1 VARFVLDTNT
11 VSQILRRNAT
21 ATSHLREAAGNDDDL
36 FLCPVVFYEIWRGL
50 RDRRA
55 DRQLAE
61 FNTFVQTLQWVDYD
75 RLMWV
80 AAAELWA
87 EQRRRG
93 RTHDD
98 ADLLIAAFTRR
109 LRATLAT
116 NNTADFV
123 DLDIPI
129 VDWTAT
135 QR

>member
-1 VARFVLDTNT
+1 M
-11 VSQILRRNAT
+11 
-21 ATSHLREAAGNDDDL
+21 
-36 FLCPVVFYEIWRGL
+36 CPVVFYEIWRGL
-50 RDRRA
+50 LDRRA

-61 FNTFVQTLQWVDYD
+61 FNAFAQTLQWVDYD
-75 RLMWV
+75 RAMWV

-116 NNTADFV
+116 NNTADFI
-123 DLDIPI
+123 DLHVPL
-129 VDWTAT
+129 VDWTAA
-135 QR
+135 

>member
-1 VARFVLDTNT
+1 MARFVLDTNT
-11 VSQILRRNAT
+11 VSQVLRRNGT
-21 ATSHLREAAGNDDDL
+21 AIARLREAVRRNDDL
-36 FLCPVVFYEIWRGL
+36 YMCPVVFYEIWRGL
-50 RDRRA
+50 LDRRA
-55 DRQLAE
+55 ERQLAE
-61 FNTFVQTLQWVDYD
+61 FNAFAQTLRRVDYD
-75 RLMWV
+75 RAMWV

-116 NNTADFV
+116 NNTAVFI

-129 VDWTAT
+129 VDWTTA
-135 QR
+135 